1 MTNIQLST
9 ENLSFTYPDGT
20 HALKNINI
28 EIEKGEKVAII
39 GPNGAGKST
48 LFSHFNGLTEPTSGC
63 VKIEDKPISFEK
75 DELLKVRQKVG
86 IVFQDPNDQLFAP
99 TVKEDIAFG
108 PMNLGLSYDE
118 VEKRVED
125 ALKMVGME
133 NYEDKTPHHLSG
145 GQQKRIAIAGII
157 AMKPELMILD
167 EPTAGLDPDGVEKVL
182 NILNQLNEEGMT
194 LIISS
199 HDIDMISKYADKI
212 FVLYNGEIIESGNKN
227 KIFSDM
233 ELLKKAHL
241 RTPIT
246 TEILYNLKESGL
258 NVNTEKI
265 SVKDTCAEIIK
276 AKQINE

>member
-63 VKIEDKPISFEK
+63 VKIEGKPISFEK

-182 NILNQLNEEGMT
+182 NIMNQLNEEGMT

-265 SVKDTCAEIIK
+265 SVKNTCAEIIK

>member
-20 HALKNINI
+20 QALKNINI

-63 VKIEDKPISFEK
+63 VKIEGKPISFEK

-182 NILNQLNEEGMT
+182 NIMNQLNKEGMT

-265 SVKDTCAEIIK
+265 SVEDTCAEIIK
-276 AKQINE
+276 AKQLNE

>member
-20 HALKNINI
+20 QALKNINI

-63 VKIEDKPISFEK
+63 VKIEGKPISFEK

-167 EPTAGLDPDGVEKVL
+167 EPTAELDPDGVEKVL
-182 NILNQLNEEGMT
+182 NIMNQLNEEGMT

>member
-20 HALKNINI
+20 QALKNINI

-63 VKIEDKPISFEK
+63 VKIEGKAISFEK

-108 PMNLGLSYDE
+108 PMNLGLSYGE

-157 AMKPELMILD
+157 AMKPEIMILD

-182 NILNQLNEEGMT
+182 NIMNQLNKEGMT

-212 FVLYNGEIIESGNKN
+212 FILYNGEIIESGNKN

-276 AKQINE
+276 AKQIKE

>member
-20 HALKNINI
+20 QALKNINI

-63 VKIEDKPISFEK
+63 VKIEGKTISFEK

-108 PMNLGLSYDE
+108 PMNLGLSYGE

-157 AMKPELMILD
+157 AMKPEIMILD

-182 NILNQLNEEGMT
+182 NIMNQLNKEGMT

-212 FVLYNGEIIESGNKN
+212 FILYNGEIIESGNKN

-265 SVKDTCAEIIK
+265 SVEDTCAEIIK
-276 AKQINE
+276 AKQLNE

>member
-20 HALKNINI
+20 QALKNINI

-63 VKIEDKPISFEK
+63 VKIEGKPISFEK

-182 NILNQLNEEGMT
+182 NIMNQLNEEGMT

-233 ELLKKAHL
+233 KLLKKAHL

-265 SVKDTCAEIIK
+265 SVKDTYAEIIK

>member
-20 HALKNINI
+20 QALKNINI

-145 GQQKRIAIAGII
+145 GQKKRIAIAGII

-182 NILNQLNEEGMT
+182 NIMNQLNEEGMT

>member
-20 HALKNINI
+20 QALKNINI

-118 VEKRVED
+118 MEKRVED

-182 NILNQLNEEGMT
+182 NIMNQLNEEGMT

>member
-20 HALKNINI
+20 RALKNINI

-63 VKIEDKPISFEK
+63 VKIEGKPISFEK

-182 NILNQLNEEGMT
+182 NIMNQLNEEGMT

-276 AKQINE
+276 AKQIN

>member
-20 HALKNINI
+20 QALKNINI

-108 PMNLGLSYDE
+108 PMNLGLSYGE

-157 AMKPELMILD
+157 AMKPEIMILD

-182 NILNQLNEEGMT
+182 NIMNQLNEEGMT

-212 FVLYNGEIIESGNKN
+212 FILYNGEIIESGNKN

>member
-20 HALKNINI
+20 QALKNINI

-63 VKIEDKPISFEK
+63 VKIEGKPISFEK

-133 NYEDKTPHHLSG
+133 NYGDKTPHHLSG

-182 NILNQLNEEGMT
+182 NIMNQLNEEGMT

>member
-20 HALKNINI
+20 QALKNINI

-63 VKIEDKPISFEK
+63 VKIEGKSISFEK

-108 PMNLGLSYDE
+108 PMNLGLSYGE

-157 AMKPELMILD
+157 AMKPEIMILD

-182 NILNQLNEEGMT
+182 NIMNQLNKEGMT

-212 FVLYNGEIIESGNKN
+212 FILYNGEIIESGNKN